1 MVFGYTIH
9 RPAEKVSSSST
20 PTFPD
25 VDDIPEIFRTPSW
38 GLLPVP
44 GGPDILRSGPAMV
57 ASDRALEILDYTG
70 GSCDWALEQV
80 RAKFG
85 LDPTTIDL
93 DDEEQS
99 RLFTSL
105 ATRDLSEK
113 LDHIREKG
121 LRDVRFATE
130 DSRFYILDVNTWDG
144 LLSDTD
150 ACVRVIRQEPEK
162 WTASGV
168 REVVE
173 AWDRYVNPSA
183 VSIEDREDAGDV
195 SDGSDGSEVYE
206 DAKETLNS
214 LEAVK

>member
-25 VDDIPEIFRTPSW
+25 VDDVSEIFRTPSW
-38 GLLPVP
+38 GFLPVP
-44 GGPDILRSGPAMV
+44 GGPDILRSGPATV
-57 ASDRALEILDYTG
+57 ATDRALEILDYAG

-85 LDPTTIDL
+85 LDAGATALSKAQLT
-93 DDEEQS
+93 
-99 RLFTSL
+99 LFTSL

-113 LDHIREKG
+113 LDCIREKG
-121 LRDVRFATE
+121 LRDVRLGSE
-130 DSRFYILDVNTWDG
+130 GSQFYILDKDTWDE

-173 AWDRYVNPSA
+173 AWDRHVNPSA
-183 VSIEDREDAGDV
+183 VSIEDREDVGDV
-195 SDGSDGSEVYE
+195 SDGSEVYE
-206 DAKETLNS
+206 DARENLDS
-214 LEAVK
+214 LEAAT